1 MGPDLRDSP
10 RRLSIDFD
18 APRPGIV
25 LEALIKL
32 SRVISV
38 PKMFGELRGAGVG
51 APSSPIGPLVQLIV
65 INQFNR
71 MRIQAIALASMLWTM
86 MVGAQAQEP
95 ALRLHRSLSPL
106 PPSARDQ
113 APLFVASDAMQGFT
127 DGESVLR
134 GNAEIRRH
142 GLRLRADQMRYW
154 QDLGEVEAS
163 GNVEVWVGGDRL
175 RGPRMRMRINDQIG
189 VLQQPE
195 FSLGARPS
203 RLQTG
208 TSVEMRGDAKV
219 LRSDGEERYRLENA
233 RFTTCKPGV
242 DDWYLSAANMDL
254 DFNED
259 LGVARGARL
268 TFKGVSTPMLPW
280 IDFPL
285 SGARKSGFLPPTIG
299 AQGKVGA
306 EVLVPY
312 YWNIAP
318 NADATLTPRY
328 MSQRGLQMLSEARY
342 LDRFNSSTVR
352 YEYLPNDQILG
363 VPRSAY
369 SIANTLNIPGVGV
382 GLLNLS
388 RVSDDAY
395 FRELS
400 GRMTLATQVY
410 LPREGS
416 FQYAPSP
423 WWSWTTRVQRF
434 QTLQDPNNP
443 VTPPYERVPQLL
455 LSGQRYDVGGFDLVG
470 SGEFVSFEH
479 PTLPTGQRL
488 VGYPSI
494 SYPILAS
501 GGYLRPKVGVHM
513 TRYGVTRTQA
523 NEAELTRTVPIYSVD
538 SGLTFERPTKIRDTD
553 GVLTLE
559 PRVYYLRVPYRKQDN
574 LPVFDTGV
582 ADFNY
587 AQIFSE
593 NHYVGADRISDANQ
607 LTVAVTSKLIRTDTG
622 QETFRALVA
631 QRTYFEPQRV
641 SIANTIPLRTERYSS
656 YLLGLAGQVLPR
668 TTIEG
673 TAQLDSQR
681 FNPERFNIGARYQP
695 ARDQLLNLSYRYTN
709 AALNVNPLPGSTGQ
723 GTPIRQIDAS
733 AYWPIT
739 RGISSI
745 GRYNYSIANRVPIE
759 TLAGVEYNAGCWIV
773 RGVMQRF
780 ITSTGE
786 QNRLF
791 FIQLELDGLSRV
803 GSNPLEVLRR
813 SVPGYS
819 VGAPRSITGQPFD
832 LNE

>member
-1 MGPDLRDSP
+1 
-10 RRLSIDFD
+10 
-18 APRPGIV
+18 
-25 LEALIKL
+25 
-32 SRVISV
+32 
-38 PKMFGELRGAGVG
+38 
-51 APSSPIGPLVQLIV
+51 
-65 INQFNR
+65 
-71 MRIQAIALASMLWTM
+71 MRIQASAFALML
-86 MVGAQAQEP
+86 GAAMAGAPAEEP

-106 PPSARDQ
+106 PPGARDQ
-113 APLFVASDAMQGFT
+113 APLFVASDGMQGFT
-127 DGESVLR
+127 DGESVLQ

-142 GLRLRADQMRYW
+142 GLRVRADQMRYW
-154 QDLGEVEAS
+154 QDLNEVEAS
-163 GNVEVWVGGDRL
+163 GNVEVWVGADRF
-175 RGPRMRMRINDQIG
+175 RGPRLRMRIDDQIG
-189 VLQQPE
+189 ALQQPE

-203 RLQTG
+203 RLRSG
-208 TSVEMRGDAKV
+208 AAVELRGDAKV
-219 LRSDGEERYRLENA
+219 LRLDGEDRYRLDNA

-242 DDWYLSAANMDL
+242 DDWYLSANSMDL

-268 TFKGVSTPMLPW
+268 TFKGVSTPTLPW
-280 IDFPL
+280 VDFPL

-318 NADATLTPRY
+318 HADATLTPRY
-328 MSQRGLQMLSEARY
+328 MTQRGLQILSEARY
-342 LDRFNSSTVR
+342 LDRFNNSAVR
-352 YEYLPNDQILG
+352 YEYLPNDQQLG
-363 VPRSAY
+363 TSRSAY

-382 GLLNLS
+382 GLLNLN

-400 GRMTLATQVY
+400 GRMTLATQAY

-434 QTLQDPNNP
+434 QTLQNPSNP
-443 VTPPYERVPQLL
+443 VTPPYERVPQILL
-455 LSGQRYDVGGFDLVG
+455 NGQRYDYGGFDLAG

-494 SYPILAS
+494 SYPMLAS
-501 GGYLRPKVGVHM
+501 GGYLRPKVGMHL

-523 NEAELTRTVPIYSVD
+523 SEAQLNRAVPIFSVD
-538 SGLTFERPTKIRDTD
+538 SGLTFERPTKFRDAD
-553 GVLTLE
+553 VVQTLE
-559 PRVYYLRVPYRKQDN
+559 PRVYYLRVPYRNQNN

-582 ADFNY
+582 TDFNY

-593 NHYVGADRISDANQ
+593 NYYVGSDRVSDANQ
-607 LTVAVTSKLIRTDTG
+607 LTLALTSKLIRTVTG
-622 QETFRALVA
+622 QEIFRALLA
-631 QRTYFEPQRV
+631 QRIYFEPQRV
-641 SIANTIPLRTERYSS
+641 GIASTIPLRTERYSS
-656 YLLGLAGQVLPR
+656 YLFGLAGQVLPR
-668 TTIEG
+668 TTLEA
-673 TAQLDSQR
+673 TAQIDSQR

-695 ARDQLLNLSYRYTN
+695 ARDQLLNVSYRYTN
-709 AALNVNPLPGSTGQ
+709 EALNVNPLPGSAAQ
-723 GTPIRQIDAS
+723 GTPIRQIDGS
-733 AYWPIT
+733 VYWPIT
-739 RGISSI
+739 GGFSFI
-745 GRYNYSIANRVPIE
+745 GRYNYSIANNAPIE
-759 TLAGVEYNAGCWIV
+759 TLAGVEYNAGCWTV
-773 RGVMQRF
+773 RGVTQRF
-780 ITSTGE
+780 ITGTGE

-803 GSNPLEVLRR
+803 GSNPREALRR

-819 VGAPRSITGQPFD
+819 VGAPRSIAGQPFD

>member
-1 MGPDLRDSP
+1 
-10 RRLSIDFD
+10 
-18 APRPGIV
+18 
-25 LEALIKL
+25 
-32 SRVISV
+32 
-38 PKMFGELRGAGVG
+38 
-51 APSSPIGPLVQLIV
+51 
-65 INQFNR
+65 
-71 MRIQAIALASMLWTM
+71 MRIQAFALALMLWAPIT
-86 MVGAQAQEP
+86 GALAAEA

-106 PPSARDQ
+106 PAGTKEQ
-113 APLFVASDAMQGFT
+113 VPLYVSSDLMQGFT
-127 DGESVLR
+127 DGESVLG

-142 GLRLRADQMRYW
+142 GLRVRADQMRYW
-154 QDLGEVEAS
+154 QELNEVEAA

-175 RGPRMRMRINDQIG
+175 RGPRLRMRINDQIG
-189 VLQQPE
+189 VLQRPE
-195 FSLGARPS
+195 FLLGPRPS
-203 RLQTG
+203 RLETG
-208 TSVEMRGDAKV
+208 TSVELRGDAKV
-219 LRSDGEERYRLENA
+219 LRLDGEERYRLENA

-242 DDWYLSAANMDL
+242 DDWYISATHMDL
-254 DFNED
+254 DFNAD

-268 TFKGVSTPMLPW
+268 SFKGVSTPTLPW

-285 SGARKSGFLPPTIG
+285 SGARKTGFLPPTIG

-306 EVLVPY
+306 EVLIPY

-328 MSQRGLQMLSEARY
+328 MTQRGLQLLSEARY
-342 LDRFNSSTVR
+342 LDRFNNAVVR
-352 YEYLPNDQILG
+352 YEYLPNDQLLG
-363 VPRSAY
+363 TSRSAY
-369 SIANTLNIPGVGV
+369 SIANTTNVPGVGV
-382 GLLNLS
+382 ALLNLN

-410 LPREGS
+410 VPREGS
-416 FQYAPSP
+416 FQYSPSP
-423 WWSWTTRVQRF
+423 WWSMTTRVQRF

-443 VTPPYERVPQLL
+443 ITPPYERIPQIL
-455 LSGQRYDVGGFDLVG
+455 LSGQRYDFGGLDLVG

-479 PTLPTGQRL
+479 PTLQTGQRL
-488 VGYPSI
+488 VGYPSL
-494 SYPILAS
+494 SYPLLAS

-513 TRYGVTRTQA
+513 TRYGITRTQA
-523 NEAELTRTVPIYSVD
+523 NEAELTRVVPIYSLD
-538 SGLTFERPTKIRDTD
+538 SGLTFERPTKIRGIDA
-553 GVLTLE
+553 VQTLE

-593 NHYVGADRISDANQ
+593 NYYVGADRISDANQ
-607 LTVAVTSKLIRTDTG
+607 LTLAVTSKFIRTDTG

-631 QRTYFEPQRV
+631 QRRYFEPQRV

-668 TTIEG
+668 TTLEG
-673 TAQLDSQR
+673 TAQLDSER
-681 FNPERFNIGARYQP
+681 FNPERFNLGVRYQP

-723 GTPIRQIDAS
+723 ATPIRQIDAS

-739 RGISSI
+739 RGVSFI

-759 TLAGVEYNAGCWIV
+759 TLVGVEYNAGCWIV
-773 RGVMQRF
+773 RGVTQRF